1 MLLTPYTLSLPG
13 TGVGSPESCP
23 TDRAPVAAKLMAK
36 SRIHAARY
44 NSICNARVGL
54 VKPAKST
61 RSAACRSEWRR
72 GLGLAPS
79 GARQNG
85 CYASVLEA
93 CPMI

>member
-44 NSICNARVGL
+44 NSICDASMGL
-54 VKPAKST
+54 VEPSE
-61 RSAACRSEWRR
+61 AAQIG
-72 GLGLAPS
+72 GLP
-79 GARQNG
+79 
-85 CYASVLEA
+85 
-93 CPMI
+93 I